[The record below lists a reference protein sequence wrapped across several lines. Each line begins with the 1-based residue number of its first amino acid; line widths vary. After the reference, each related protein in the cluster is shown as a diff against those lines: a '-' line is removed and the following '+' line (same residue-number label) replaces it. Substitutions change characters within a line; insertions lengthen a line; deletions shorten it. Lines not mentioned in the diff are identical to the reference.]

1 MAAPVYIY
9 AHTYTHTCMHTHTH
23 THTHTCMHIDEMG
36 LDEMGLD
43 EMEMALNLSS
53 DTLKLESQLKYCY
66 MGKRGRG
73 GGDLEKNTGVTSGKY
88 AQV

>member
-1 MAAPVYIY
+1 
-9 AHTYTHTCMHTHTH
+9 
-23 THTHTCMHIDEMG
+23 MHIDKMGLDEMG

-66 MGKRGRG
+66 TGKRGKGRG
-73 GGDLEKNTGVTSGKY
+73 GGNLEI
-88 AQV
+88 QV